1 MSEIRLVKLTLNNF
15 KGIKTLTLDLDGCSA
30 SIYGANAT
38 GKTTIY
44 DAFLWL
50 LFDKDSQNKTNFNI
64 KTLDADGNALHGL
77 DHEVEAV
84 LAVSGKNLTL
94 KKTYKEKWTKRR
106 GSAQAEFTGHTT
118 DYYIDGVPAKK
129 GEYDA
134 RIAGLVREDAFRLLT
149 SPTHFSEQ
157 LHWQERR
164 EILLEIAGDIS
175 DDDVI
180 ASDKALTSLPGIL
193 KGKTIDDLQKII
205 TAKRRQI
212 NKELEELP
220 TRIDEVMR
228 GLPDVSGVG
237 LEGLEQGL
245 KDADK
250 AIKAKQAEIAKL
262 KAGGAVSAKAKELDA
277 LESEILGIKAEA
289 HRKVESELDAMRQ
302 ELAPV
307 RMELTDCKSEIEQA
321 KKQAS
326 DLEQDAKHVEAELPR
341 LREQWQEI
349 SERRWDG
356 SKTCPACGQSLPAE
370 KIKDAVDAFNRQ
382 RAEELERIAAEGKRL
397 SQRQTEIDKALE
409 ACQKRIDE
417 LKGGLKRL
425 EKQETVLLDAI
436 EDMQSASGDSPGL
449 AEKLKQRE
457 TLIGEIESIK
467 AGGSDA
473 AQKAEEEL
481 KALEVA
487 RQGLQVEQ
495 VLLERHEQ
503 SQKRIDELKAE
514 ERVLAEE
521 YEDLERQLY
530 LCETFIRTKVGMLE
544 DKINS
549 RFEVAR
555 FKLFNVLVNGALEE
569 CCETVFQGVP
579 YADMNNAARLNV
591 GLDIIRTLSKH
602 YRFSAPIFVDN
613 AEAVVS
619 LLPINSQVI
628 RLVVSGEDKTLRIE
642 KEAS

>member
-1 MSEIRLVKLTLNNF
+1 M
-15 KGIKTLTLDLDGCSA
+15 
-30 SIYGANAT
+30 
-38 GKTTIY
+38 
-44 DAFLWL
+44 
-50 LFDKDSQNKTNFNI
+50 
-64 KTLDADGNALHGL
+64 
-77 DHEVEAV
+77 
-84 LAVSGKNLTL
+84 
-94 KKTYKEKWTKRR
+94 
-106 GSAQAEFTGHTT
+106 
-118 DYYIDGVPAKK
+118 
-129 GEYDA
+129 
-134 RIAGLVREDAFRLLT
+134 
-149 SPTHFSEQ
+149 
-157 LHWQERR
+157 
-164 EILLEIAGDIS
+164 
-175 DDDVI
+175 
-180 ASDKALTSLPGIL
+180 
-193 KGKTIDDLQKII
+193 
-205 TAKRRQI
+205 
-212 NKELEELP
+212 
-220 TRIDEVMR
+220 
-228 GLPDVSGVG
+228 
-237 LEGLEQGL
+237 
-245 KDADK
+245 
-250 AIKAKQAEIAKL
+250 
-262 KAGGAVSAKAKELDA
+262 
-277 LESEILGIKAEA
+277 
-289 HRKVESELDAMRQ
+289 
-302 ELAPV
+302 
-307 RMELTDCKSEIEQA
+307 
-321 KKQAS
+321 
-326 DLEQDAKHVEAELPR
+326 
-341 LREQWQEI
+341 
-349 SERRWDG
+349 
-356 SKTCPACGQSLPAE
+356 
-370 KIKDAVDAFNRQ
+370 DAFNRQ